1 MDIRDAFPAK
11 YLKSEDIGDRR
22 VSVTLDRCEMEQMP
36 GDKVEIKPVL
46 YFRGKEKGLVLNVT
60 NSNTLEIA
68 YGFDTD
74 KWIGQVGVLFTVDVE
89 FSGKR
94 TKGIRIDAAQP
105 EPVAVPEPVESG
117 EDDLPF

>member
-46 YFRGKEKGLVLNVT
+46 YFRGKDKGLVLNVT

-74 KWIGQVGVLFTVDVE
+74 KWLGQVGVLFTVDVE

-105 EPVAVPEPVESG
+105 EQVAVPEPVASG
-117 EDDLPF
+117 VDDLPF